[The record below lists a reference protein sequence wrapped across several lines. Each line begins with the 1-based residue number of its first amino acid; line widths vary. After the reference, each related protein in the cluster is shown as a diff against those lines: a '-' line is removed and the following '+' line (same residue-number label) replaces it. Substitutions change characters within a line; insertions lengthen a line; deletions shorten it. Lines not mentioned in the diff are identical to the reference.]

1 QYDAESGMR
10 FGSLGMMRAACEA
23 LVKFHRRLE
32 EQEQSS
38 SEQDQVP
45 SGETFAEYREQWVS
59 EGDQPGNTGEQREP
73 HEHSQGEANNPRFIP
88 LVLRQLVREYRD
100 KDQVVYAEDNLEDN
114 QGQQAEQ
121 DGRVEKLFDHAGQ
134 DVGAMAEYATSRE
147 QPLNSPS
154 SCRSRGRTPAPA
166 AEDAAAGA
174 PQVTPSRSVRGPS
187 PAAAKTRSRARYR
200 GRVP

>member
-1 QYDAESGMR
+1 
-10 FGSLGMMRAACEA
+10 
-23 LVKFHRRLE
+23 
-32 EQEQSS
+32 
-38 SEQDQVP
+38 
-45 SGETFAEYREQWVS
+45 EYREQWVS

-121 DGRVEKLFDHAGQ
+121 DGRVEKLFDHEGQ

-200 GRVP
+200 GRVPTVTFPAPAAQARSGRQAYPRHACHRRRSTWSLVSSGASPTIAPHQ